1 METKNLIL
9 AVLTVL
15 ACLLCVTSAS
25 KSERA
30 KKRSLSTSQSSVT
43 ALDEPVSQKGNSDP
57 EESHESVVL
66 VAVVTEDEALKA
78 LKQHA
83 LELKYL

>member
-30 KKRSLSTSQSSVT
+30 KKLSLSASQSAITT
-43 ALDEPVSQKGNSDP
+43 ADEPVSQKDNEPKEPS
-57 EESHESVVL
+57 ERVVL
-66 VAVVTEDEALKA
+66 VAVVTEDEVLKA